1 MKPLSIIVAMAENGV
16 IGDAGGLPWDLPE
29 DRAHFERET
38 RGHAVVLGRR
48 TWDETGAPLEG
59 RTTIVVSSSLA
70 SLPGAY
76 VARTLAEGI
85 ELARRFDPEPFVIGG
100 VRLFEEAMPL
110 VTDVY
115 LTRVPGSPRG
125 DTVLRLDL
133 SAFELVQAREGAG
146 GVRFETYRR
155 EPRLGRGK

>member
-1 MKPLSIIVAMAENGV
+1 MKPLAIIVAMAENGV
-16 IGDAGGLPWDLPE
+16 IGDAGGLPWNLPE

-38 RGHAVVLGRR
+38 LGHAVILGRK

-70 SLPGAY
+70 TLPGAH
-76 VARTLAEGI
+76 VARTLDEAL

-110 VTDVY
+110 VTKVY
-115 LTRVPGSPRG
+115 LTRVPGTPHG

-133 SAFELVQAREGAG
+133 EAFDLVQQREGLE

-155 EPRLGRGK
+155 RP

>member
-1 MKPLSIIVAMAENGV
+1 MAENGV

-38 RGHAVVLGRR
+38 HGHAVILGRK

-59 RTTIVVSSSLA
+59 RPTIVVSSTLGP
-70 SLPGAY
+70 LPGAY
-76 VARTLAEGI
+76 VVRTLDEAL
-85 ELARRFDPEPFVIGG
+85 ELARTFDPEPFVIGG

-110 VTDVY
+110 VTKVY
-115 LTRVPGSPRG
+115 FTRVPGAPRG

-133 SAFELVQAREGAG
+133 SAFTLEHACEGKH
-146 GVRFETYRR
+146 GVRFETYLR
-155 EPRLGRGK
+155 KVAAAHDDD

>member
-1 MKPLSIIVAMAENGV
+1 MKPLAIIVAMAENGV
-16 IGDAGGLPWDLPE
+16 IGHAGGLPWDLPE

-38 RGHAVVLGRR
+38 HGHAVILGRK

-59 RTTIVVSSSLA
+59 RTTIVVSSTVA
-70 SLPGAY
+70 SLPGAH
-76 VARTLAEGI
+76 VARTLGEAL

-100 VRLFEEAMPL
+100 VRLFEEAMPV
-110 VTDVY
+110 VTKVY

-133 SAFELVQAREGAG
+133 SAFELVQARKGMS

-155 EPRLGRGK
+155 AP